1 MRRLRSTP
9 TKAPNPPHT
18 TRPNPW
24 GRGRDMSASAPCS
37 LNALDTQPWSAYQGA
52 GGDGGSRC
60 IAQAWQGNT
69 PRTPTLWPVE
79 CEAWEAIN
87 RRRVGTPVRPGGEI
101 RSIGGAPAG
110 ARSFASDR
118 GWRRLDW
125 KRMGGH
131 MRGRM
136 TRACGK
142 ADERTIDESID
153 GGCTLSHETVVMKSN
168 QLSNRTPDSSGGIK
182 SIVDRSPN
190 QCDCRPGG
198 VLRSVCWIGTNGVA
212 GTSGEAGTPNF
223 KSVSRPLAGAGML
236 PQGRLAGEHGAL
248 HEPVRHVVEWVGSHL
263 FLCYRIRLCV
273 DRNYFGS
280 SSIHKIQLVSAW

>member
-1 MRRLRSTP
+1 
-9 TKAPNPPHT
+9 
-18 TRPNPW
+18 
-24 GRGRDMSASAPCS
+24 MSASAPCS
-37 LNALDTQPWSAYQGA
+37 LNALETQPWSAHQGA
-52 GGDGGSRC
+52 GGGGGSRC

-79 CEAWEAIN
+79 CEAEAIN

-142 ADERTIDESID
+142 ADERMIDESID
-153 GGCTLSHETVVMKSN
+153 GGCTLSRETVAMN
-168 QLSNRTPDSSGGIK
+168 QPNDRTPDSSGGIV
-182 SIVDRSPN
+182 SIIDRSQN
-190 QCDCRPGG
+190 HCEIGPGG
-198 VLRSVCWIGTNGVA
+198 
-212 GTSGEAGTPNF
+212 
-223 KSVSRPLAGAGML
+223 
-236 PQGRLAGEHGAL
+236 
-248 HEPVRHVVEWVGSHL
+248 
-263 FLCYRIRLCV
+263 Y
-273 DRNYFGS
+273 
-280 SSIHKIQLVSAW
+280 

>member
-1 MRRLRSTP
+1 MIPVKATRPSAAQVANPGWGLGSGLIGGVDIYQGVVGDVGGSWYGGWWHDDGNVVGGDAPNRNRSALSLSLLSTLAVRPYPVPAASGRNGNTCGSGRTP
-9 TKAPNPPHT
+9 TTAPKPPHT
-18 TRPNPW
+18 TCPNPCY
-24 GRGRDMSASAPCS
+24 RGRVPCASAQCS
-37 LNALDTQPWSAYQGA
+37 LNASGSQPWSAHQGA
-52 GGDGGSRC
+52 GGGGGSRC

-153 GGCTLSHETVVMKSN
+153 GGCTLSHETVVKY
-168 QLSNRTPDSSGGIK
+168 QPFNRTPDSSGGIK
-182 SIVDRSPN
+182 SISDVN
-190 QCDCRPGG
+190 QNTCEFRPGG
-198 VLRSVCWIGTNGVA
+198 G
-212 GTSGEAGTPNF
+212 
-223 KSVSRPLAGAGML
+223 
-236 PQGRLAGEHGAL
+236 
-248 HEPVRHVVEWVGSHL
+248 
-263 FLCYRIRLCV
+263 Y
-273 DRNYFGS
+273 
-280 SSIHKIQLVSAW
+280 